1 VSIKPFSEIAEY
13 YDFLFENVDYEKWA
27 RYVVRFFSVA
37 RVKVERVLE
46 VGCGTGN
53 LTKHLND
60 MGFKVVGVDSSED
73 MVRVAR
79 RKLPDV
85 EFFVADVRE
94 FSLDEKF
101 DAVVSTFDSLNNIL
115 EDEEMLKAFINIR
128 RHLRDGGVFIF
139 DLNTPYAMQTIW
151 NEAVFV
157 KVLRNGIYSI
167 WKGEY
172 LGNAI
177 SRLNLILFVPYGE
190 NLYRKVEEIYV
201 ERGYSPNQVKTLL
214 TKAGFTGV
222 YYFDDLST
230 EKPTSRSTRVTYVAV

>member
-1 VSIKPFSEIAEY
+1 MSIKPFSEIAEY
-13 YDFLFENVDYEKWA
+13 YDLLFEDVDYERWA

-53 LTKHLND
+53 LTKHLKD
-60 MGFKVVGVDSSED
+60 MGFRVVGLDSSEE

-79 RKLPDV
+79 RKLPEV
-85 EFFVADVRE
+85 EFFVADVRD
-94 FSLDEKF
+94 FSLNEEF

-115 EDEEMLKAFINIR
+115 DDEGLVRAFLNVR
-128 RHLRDGGVFIF
+128 RHLRDGGVFVF
-139 DLNTPYAMQTIW
+139 DLNTPHAMQTIW

-167 WKGEY
+167 WRGEY
-172 LGNAI
+172 LGNAK
-177 SRLNLILFVPYGE
+177 SKLNLTLFVPYGE
-190 NLYRKVEEIYV
+190 NLYRKIEEIYI
-201 ERGYSPNQVKTLL
+201 ERGYSPSQVKVFL

-222 YYFDDLST
+222 YSFDDLTT
-230 EKPTSRSTRVTYVAV
+230 EKPTSKSTRVTYVAI